1 MLSSAHQS
9 LDFGYALAFFE
20 KLLRRQSLC
29 RLSEEYP
36 LVFQEESSELVHI
49 GEMSFVP
56 SFQFADSSKKG
67 RLWLYAADQQIQAG
81 LATLHRQVR
90 MENQTEL
97 QLLFV
102 GSVVTDE
109 AYRHRGLQREL
120 FQAVEKAAL
129 EQKIDFL
136 VLWSNQLDFYKKLGF
151 ELGGLQATWS
161 CPHRAPLVKSAIP
174 VRFGFSRDFPL
185 TPNWYQAFRKK
196 PLTIERSFEEMQKL
210 WQIPQ
215 MQIAATENAYALYRK
230 GEDFD
235 GMCHEWAG
243 PAEEVLACFD
253 RLRTLRSD
261 VRFLS
266 AGHIQDH
273 EEMDVIRRIEAHGFE
288 SRLEYLGL
296 FKNLG
301 GRFSIQDLQ
310 PETLKLAFFVWG
322 LDSI

>member
-1 MLSSAHQS
+1 M
-9 LDFGYALAFFE
+9 DFGYAVAFFE
-20 KLLRRQSLC
+20 KLLRSQSLC

-36 LVFQEESSELVHI
+36 LVFQEECSEIVHVGESS
-49 GEMSFVP
+49 
-56 SFQFADSSKKG
+56 FASSSKKG
-67 RLWLYAADQQIQAG
+67 RLWLHTGDRQIQAG

-90 MENQTEL
+90 LENGTEL

-109 AYRHRGLQREL
+109 SHRHRGLQREL
-120 FQAVEKAAL
+120 FQAVENAAL
-129 EQKIDFL
+129 EQNVDFL

-161 CPHRAPLVKSAIP
+161 CPHRAPVVKSSIP

-185 TPNWYQAFRKK
+185 THNWYQAFRKK

-230 GEDFD
+230 GEDFE

-266 AGHIQDH
+266 PGHIQHH

-296 FKNLG
+296 FKSLG
-301 GRFSIQDLQ
+301 SRLSIQDLQ
-310 PETLKLAFFVWG
+310 PETLKLAFFIWG